1 MKGKTANLAI
11 VSNNTLPTK
20 KSNKLQHQHNIINAL
35 QTTLEFKQLITLFS
49 EKVEEIIPHSGCI
62 YTNEEFNLEI
72 ELGNKTHHSCSY
84 TLTIDEKQLGNLKL
98 MRRNR
103 FTHEELQLLET
114 LLCYLVYPLNNASL
128 LKQAIDQA
136 HIDPLTQAKNRA
148 AFDSTVSREI
158 SLAQRNDNSL
168 SAIFLD
174 IDHFKSINDDF
185 GHACGDMVLSVTAKL
200 IKQCARDSDLVF
212 RYGGEEFVLLLSNT
226 DLSGAQL
233 LAERIRKKLEHHTLA
248 FDMEPV
254 KITASLGIATLKSTD
269 SLESFIQRADS
280 AMYQAKDRGRNQ
292 VMLEN

>member
-49 EKVEEIIPHSGCI
+49 EKIEEIIPHSGCI

-158 SLAQRNDNSL
+158 SLALRNDNSL

-292 VMLEN
+292 VMLKN

>member
-158 SLAQRNDNSL
+158 SLALRNDNSL

-269 SLESFIQRADS
+269 SPESFIQRADS

>member
-49 EKVEEIIPHSGCI
+49 EKIEEIIPHSGCI

-158 SLAQRNDNSL
+158 SLALRNDNSL

-248 FDMEPV
+248 FDMDPV

-292 VMLEN
+292 VMLKN

>member
-158 SLAQRNDNSL
+158 SLALRNDNSL

>member
-11 VSNNTLPTK
+11 VSNNTLPVK
-20 KSNKLQHQHNIINAL
+20 KSNKLLHQHNIINAL
-35 QTTLEFKQLITLFS
+35 QTTLEFKQLIALFS
-49 EKVEEIIPHSGCI
+49 EKIEELIPHSGYI

-72 ELGNKTHHSCSY
+72 AIGDKTHHSCSY
-84 TLTIDEKQLGNLKL
+84 TLTLEDKQLGNLKL

-103 FTHEELQLLET
+103 FTHEELKLLET

-128 LKQAIDQA
+128 LKQAINQA
-136 HIDPLTQAKNRA
+136 HTDPLTQTNNRT

-158 SLAQRNDNSL
+158 SLALRNDNSL

-200 IKQCARDSDLVF
+200 IKQCARNSDLVF

-226 DLSGAQL
+226 DLQGAQL
-233 LAERIRKKLEHHTLA
+233 LAERIRKKLEHHTLS
-248 FDMEPV
+248 FDMETV
-254 KITASLGIATLKSTD
+254 KITASLGIASLRATD
-269 SLESFIQRADS
+269 TLESFIQRADD
-280 AMYQAKDRGRNQ
+280 AMYQAKAHGRNQ
-292 VMLEN
+292 VSLEN

>member
-49 EKVEEIIPHSGCI
+49 EKIEEIIPHSGCI

-136 HIDPLTQAKNRA
+136 HIDPLTQTKNRA

-158 SLAQRNDNSL
+158 SLALRNDNSL

-280 AMYQAKDRGRNQ
+280 AMYQAKDRGRNL
-292 VMLEN
+292 VMLKN

>member
-49 EKVEEIIPHSGCI
+49 EKIEEIIPHSGCI

-136 HIDPLTQAKNRA
+136 HIDPLTQTKNRA

-158 SLAQRNDNSL
+158 SLALRNDNSL

-248 FDMEPV
+248 FDMDPV

-292 VMLEN
+292 VMLKN

>member
-62 YTNEEFNLEI
+62 YTNEEFNLDI

-84 TLTIDEKQLGNLKL
+84 TLTIEEKQLGNLKL

-128 LKQAIDQA
+128 LKRAINQA

-158 SLAQRNDNSL
+158 SLALRNDNSL

-174 IDHFKSINDDF
+174 IDHFKSINDNF

-226 DLSGAQL
+226 DLSGGQL
-233 LAERIRKKLEHHTLA
+233 LAERIRKKLEHHTLS

-254 KITASLGIATLKSTD
+254 KITASLGISTLKSTD

-280 AMYQAKDRGRNQ
+280 AMYQAKAQGRNQ

>member
-49 EKVEEIIPHSGCI
+49 EKIEEIIPHSGCI

-158 SLAQRNDNSL
+158 SLALRNDNSL

-248 FDMEPV
+248 FDMEPI

-269 SLESFIQRADS
+269 CLESFIQRADS
-280 AMYQAKDRGRNQ
+280 AMYQAKDRGRNL
-292 VMLEN
+292 VMLKN